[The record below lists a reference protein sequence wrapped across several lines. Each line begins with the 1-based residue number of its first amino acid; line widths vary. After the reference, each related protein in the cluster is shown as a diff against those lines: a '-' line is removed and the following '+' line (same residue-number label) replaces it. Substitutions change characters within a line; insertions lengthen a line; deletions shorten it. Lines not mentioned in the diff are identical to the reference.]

1 MTSPISEDRCWDA
14 AGDGAVTGDGHGT
27 ACARR
32 SAWSRARMACSVL
45 TISRAGTACRQHHS
59 PPCLVARVPCEHCS
73 GRWSAAFSG
82 CSCQPGPFVLYASR
96 RRSCMCAPRVGLACR
111 ACMDELNGCLAGS
124 VRIIRSCCG
133 TNPVP
138 ALSCAMTRYV
148 LGARE
153 RRGAVPFSGFV
164 KSSQRGPPSPADRQM
179 HRY

>member
-124 VRIIRSCCG
+124 VRIIVVLWHEPRARPVVCDDAVRFGRS
-133 TNPVP
+133 
-138 ALSCAMTRYV
+138 
-148 LGARE
+148 GAPW
-153 RRGAVPFSGFV
+153 GGSV
-164 KSSQRGPPSPADRQM
+164 QRFRKIVTKGST
-179 HRY
+179 